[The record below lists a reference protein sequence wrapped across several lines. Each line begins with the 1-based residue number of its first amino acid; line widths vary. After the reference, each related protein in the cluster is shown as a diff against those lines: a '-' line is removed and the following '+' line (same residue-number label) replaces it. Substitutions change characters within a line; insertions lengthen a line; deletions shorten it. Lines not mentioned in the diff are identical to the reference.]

1 VFIKL
6 LAPKLHGRSANPH
19 PLSAGLANDGKHR
32 HEIASEPEL
41 LCRNVDLTR
50 PLIALNA
57 IGHAVLW
64 KLRRMERTR
73 QAVDTRFEGRN

>member
-1 VFIKL
+1 M
-6 LAPKLHGRSANPH
+6 
-19 PLSAGLANDGKHR
+19 ANDGKYR

-57 IGHAVLW
+57 IGTPFSGNSVVWSTL
-64 KLRRMERTR
+64 
-73 QAVDTRFEGRN
+73 GRPSTLGSKDGIEAGTKV